1 MIWFAHM
8 RSPLG
13 TSVRITYAAVVE
25 IGRREEIERLVKNI
39 EYLRAE
45 VICGLGVDPLYR
57 LSLLDPDVVD
67 VMKSCGD
74 ECCALI
80 VSAQ

>member
-1 MIWFAHM
+1 M

-13 TSVRITYAAVVE
+13 TSVRIAYTAVIM
-25 IGRREEIERLVKNI
+25 IGKKEEMERLVKDI

-45 VICGLGVDPLYR
+45 VICGLGVDTIYK
-57 LSLLDPDVVD
+57 LSLLDPDAVD
-67 VMKSCGD
+67 VIRSYGD
-74 ECCALI
+74 ECCALV

>member
-1 MIWFAHM
+1 M

-13 TSVRITYAAVVE
+13 TSVRITYTAVIE
-25 IGRREEIERLVKNI
+25 IGRKEEMERLVKDI

-45 VICGLGVDPLYR
+45 VICGLGVDTIYR
-57 LSLLDPDVVD
+57 LSLLDPDAVD
-67 VMKSCGD
+67 VIRSCGD
-74 ECCALI
+74 ECCALV

>member
-1 MIWFAHM
+1 M

-13 TSVRITYAAVVE
+13 TSVRITYTAIVE
-25 IGRREEIERLVKNI
+25 IDRREEIERLVKNI

-45 VICGLGVDPLYR
+45 VICGLDVDSLYR

-67 VMKSCGD
+67 VMKSCCG
-74 ECCALI
+74 ECCALV

>member
-13 TSVRITYAAVVE
+13 TSIRITYTAIVE
-25 IGRREEIERLVKNI
+25 IGKREEIEALAKNI
-39 EYLRAE
+39 DYLRAE
-45 VICGLGVDPLYR
+45 VICGLGVDALYR

-67 VMKSCGD
+67 IMRSCGD
-74 ECCALI
+74 ECCALV